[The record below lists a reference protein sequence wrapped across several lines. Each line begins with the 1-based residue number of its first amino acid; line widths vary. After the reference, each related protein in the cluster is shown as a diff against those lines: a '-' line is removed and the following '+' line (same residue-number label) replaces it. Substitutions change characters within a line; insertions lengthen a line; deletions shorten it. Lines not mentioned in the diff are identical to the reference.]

1 MFADALSVGKA
12 TMASGHD
19 DRPLRPIN
27 QLLTNPEGLGDI
39 LARAQQLARL
49 EPRIKEALPPT
60 LAPHCALANVRGD
73 TLVLSVRA
81 TVFAARIRLLT
92 PQILEAARSL
102 GLSLSQVRIRVG
114 YVPTPPPPPPPR
126 RPLSETARHHLQ
138 ALADKVDDPELRAS
152 IARFL
157 DTPQPEDDPPSS

>member
-1 MFADALSVGKA
+1 
-12 TMASGHD
+12 MAAGHD
-19 DRPLRPIN
+19 DRPLRPLD
-27 QLLTNPEGLGDI
+27 QLLTNPEGLGDV

-49 EPRIKEALPPT
+49 EPRIKAALPPA

-92 PQILEAARSL
+92 PQILEAARAL
-102 GLSLSQVRIRVG
+102 GLALSQVKIRVG
-114 YVPTPPPPPPPR
+114 YVPSPPPPPAPP

-138 ALADKVDDPELRAS
+138 ELADKVDDPELRAS
-152 IARFL
+152 IARL
-157 DTPQPEDDPPSS
+157 LEAAAPDGGDPASS